1 MNIGILQ
8 DSREDWEEAAATMA
22 GIYENAHITIAATAS
37 KDSNGGLFSSIRPA
51 MRRLNQHLHLYVQ
64 VPLIAFPVGVYYER
78 PESLP
83 LLSRAWVY
91 QERRLSPRTIH
102 FGKDQVY
109 WECQT
114 QFASEDAGEDR
125 IWLTHDADFGD
136 VVLEVDWGDKFVD
149 CTSHWQKMVT
159 EYTGLRLTF
168 ESDRLPAIA
177 ALADRMSQLRE
188 KDDVYISGIWKKSI
202 LSDLLWYTSNNNPRP
217 VRNVP
222 SWSWAST
229 QGSEIEWGSD
239 KFPEQTEVVSVKST
253 AIGAANLGEVTNA
266 SIILRAHVLSLSR
279 VDELVPADNNDLGH
293 IWRFWNI
300 FKSAPAMKPFKENNL
315 KVVHSNFWSDYDV
328 ATANPPYIPGRI
340 MKLLVTKA
348 TDTGVGA
355 IVVQQIP
362 NDAAEYERIGFLHI
376 GVSLTMHE
384 TPEEGGGEW
393 QRDDDDWQEIE
404 HQEWAMGAG
413 GWHDINVETEERIDS
428 LILSLPMEE
437 VKIV

>member
-51 MRRLNQHLHLYVQ
+51 MRRLNQHPHLYVR
-64 VPLIAFPVGVYYER
+64 VPLDAFPVGVFYER

-125 IWLTHDADFGD
+125 IWETHDTDFGD
-136 VVLEVDWGDKFVD
+136 LIEVNWGDRFID
-149 CTSHWQKMVT
+149 CAGHWQRTVT
-159 EYTGLRLTF
+159 EYTSLRLTF

-202 LSDLLWYTSNNNPRP
+202 LSDLLWCTNNNNPRP
-217 VRNVP
+217 VRNAP

-229 QGSEIEWGSD
+229 QGSEITWDSD
-239 KFPEQTEVVSVKST
+239 KFPEQTEVVSVKYT
-253 AIGAANLGEVTNA
+253 AIGAANLGEVINA
-266 SIILRAHVLSLSR
+266 SIILRAYVLNLTR
-279 VDELVPADNNDLGH
+279 VGELVPADMNDH
-293 IWRFWNI
+293 SRRFRDI
-300 FKSAPAMKPFKENNL
+300 FKSASAMKLFRENNL
-315 KVVHSNFWSDYDV
+315 RVIHSRFLKDYDL
-328 ATANPPYIPGRI
+328 ATANPPYIPGRVI
-340 MKLLVTKA
+340 KLLVTRVI
-348 TDTGVGA
+348 DTAVGG
-355 IVVQQIP
+355 IVVQQTP
-362 NDAAEYERIGFLHI
+362 NDAAEYERIGFLRI
-376 GVSLTMHE
+376 GVSLMMYE
-384 TPEEGGGEW
+384 TPEEGEGEW
-393 QRDDDDWQEIE
+393 QKDDVDWKNSDEE
-404 HQEWAMGAG
+404 EGLGVLGTGDWYYA
-413 GWHDINVETEERIDS
+413 ETEKGERIDS
-428 LILSLPMEE
+428 LILSLPMEV